1 MIEVSKLSGEKFFVN
16 AETIDF
22 MESTPDTVLTLASGK
37 KILVLEP
44 PDVIIDRIIAFK
56 QLIYLNMPMKLSD
69 TLERMTDIEIDD
81 NK

>member
-1 MIEVSKLSGEKFFVN
+1 MIEVSKLGGERFFVN

-22 MESTPDTVLTLASGK
+22 IEATPDTVLTLASGK

-44 PDVIIDRIIAFK
+44 PDVIIDKIVAYK

-69 TLERMTDIEIDD
+69 TLERMADV
-81 NK
+81 